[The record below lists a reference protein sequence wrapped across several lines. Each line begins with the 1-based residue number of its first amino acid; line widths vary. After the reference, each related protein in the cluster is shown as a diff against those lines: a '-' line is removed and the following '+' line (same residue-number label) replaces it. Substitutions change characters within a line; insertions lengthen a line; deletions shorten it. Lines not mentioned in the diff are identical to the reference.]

1 MKKYFIISL
10 ILVLFLVSGCSKG
23 SVSVKKEDSDEVKF
37 KQEYESLNGKSNDKD
52 KVYKTIDISA
62 NNGIK
67 YVGAK
72 EVIDILSSKSGVIYF
87 GFPECPWCRN
97 AIGVLLSARKQAKL
111 DKIYYYNALKIR
123 DTKHLDDANNVVEDK
138 KGTEEYYKILEL
150 LGDKAEVYQGLNDD
164 SIKRLYFPTV
174 VFVKDGKVL
183 SIHSSTVDSQ
193 KDPYDSL
200 SKSQKKE
207 LKKIYVDGMKE
218 VLSDEKVCDEEG
230 KC

>member
-10 ILVLFLVSGCSKG
+10 ILVLFFVSGCSKG
-23 SVSVKKEDSDEVKF
+23 NVSVKKEDSDEVKF

-123 DTKHLDDANNVVEDK
+123 DVKHLDYNSNIVEDK

-164 SIKRLYFPTV
+164 SIKSCLCKRW
-174 VFVKDGKVL
+174 
-183 SIHSSTVDSQ
+183 
-193 KDPYDSL
+193 
-200 SKSQKKE
+200 
-207 LKKIYVDGMKE
+207 
-218 VLSDEKVCDEEG
+218 
-230 KC
+230 

>member
-67 YVGAK
+67 YVDAK

-97 AIGVLLSARKQAKL
+97 AIGVLLSARKEAKL

-123 DTKHLDDANNVVEDK
+123 DVKHLDDANNVVEDK

-207 LKKIYVDGMKE
+207 LKKIYVDGMRE